1 MNRLNKILLISVLL
15 LAIVLAIIIWKP
27 SFLTSMTEKPHYA
40 VYLLSGDLYFGQ
52 MSWYCPNTLSDAR
65 LIQQGQNTEE
75 GQPDF
80 NLVKFEDVF
89 WGPAGDLKLNK
100 DNVLWITKLSDESQV
115 VKLIKDVN
123 NQN

>member
-1 MNRLNKILLISVLL
+1 MCGMNRLNKILLISILL

-27 SFLTSMTEKPHYA
+27 SIFASITDKPYYA

-52 MSWYCPNTLSDAR
+52 MSWCRPSILSDAR
-65 LIQQGQNTEE
+65 LIQQAQNVEE

-80 NLVKFEDVF
+80 SLVEFKDVF

-100 DNVLWITKLSDESQV
+100 NNVLWISRLSDESQV
-115 VKLIKDVN
+115 VKLINAN
-123 NQN
+123 N